1 MTSSYHAERLFVPE
15 YVLPKGGM
23 DYQNNDVVE
32 TEHRNK
38 LAISEEIS

>member
-1 MTSSYHAERLFVPE
+1 MVIRSGIRPAE
-15 YVLPKGGM
+15 GGM

-38 LAISEEIS
+38 LAISEEII